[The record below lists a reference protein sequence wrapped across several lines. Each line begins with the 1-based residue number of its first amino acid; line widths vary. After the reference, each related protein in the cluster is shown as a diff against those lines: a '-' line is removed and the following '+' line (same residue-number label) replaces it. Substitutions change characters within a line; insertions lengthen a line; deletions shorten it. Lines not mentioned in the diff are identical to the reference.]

1 MIIIPSNAPLLSY
14 GYDPAGTALQYVG
27 NDSQTTS
34 RIRTGE
40 NCFSFLFGNGVLHE
54 HVESVYRC
62 EHRINNARNNAVLK
76 KFCKNGDK

>member
-1 MIIIPSNAPLLSY
+1 M
-14 GYDPAGTALQYVG
+14 
-27 NDSQTTS
+27 S

-76 KFCKNGDK
+76 KFCENGDK